1 MKKCECYHAIE
12 RTLYNPY
19 TPQRYSVID
28 GECWGT
34 KEKDRCNCKGDKCKC
49 DFYPYI
55 KQKAIVEEKERKQ
68 NAKQKDNNLK
78 HIKES
83 LEFYLDSHEENGVVY
98 IPKFMVEK
106 IIEELK

>member
-49 DFYPYI
+49 DFYPYV
-55 KQKAIVEEKERKQ
+55 KQKALKEKQSKRGKVDIVRTLQ
-68 NAKQKDNNLK
+68 
-78 HIKES
+78 H
-83 LEFYLDSHEENGVVY
+83 YLDFNEENGVVC
-98 IPKFMVEK
+98 IPKVT
-106 IIEELK
+106 IERMIEDLKGQ

>member
-34 KEKDRCNCKGDKCKC
+34 KERDTCYCKGDKCKC
-49 DFYPYI
+49 DFYPYV
-55 KQKAIVEEKERKQ
+55 KQKALKEKQSKRGKVDIVRTLQ
-68 NAKQKDNNLK
+68 
-78 HIKES
+78 H
-83 LEFYLDSHEENGVVY
+83 YLDFNEENGVVY
-98 IPKFMVEK
+98 IAKVT
-106 IIEELK
+106 IERMIEDLKDNER